1 MKMNMKRIFIFSA
14 LLFLLTFPVAG
25 SAQDGMLSLIKEGLD
40 PTFSGTTC
48 SGIFEVHRGKDIK
61 HLRGF
66 RLYACQGRYTLTLEG
81 KRGDVVTLF
90 GRSGFGKEN
99 GFLVIRKTDDRKV
112 WLIDFETLPEGNWVK
127 RGPIDRS
134 GGLHVYYQPAPN
146 FSQKI
151 SSVKWGRW
159 WNGSQPE

>member
-1 MKMNMKRIFIFSA
+1 MNNMKRIF
-14 LLFLLTFPVAG
+14 LFTIVTLILAFPVAAP
-25 SAQDGMLSLIKEGLD
+25 AQEGALSLIKEGLD

-48 SGIFEVHRGKDIK
+48 SGIYDVARGKDIE

-112 WLIDFETLPEGNWVK
+112 WLIDLETLPEQNWVK
-127 RGPIDRS
+127 RAPIDRS
-134 GGLHVYYQPAPN
+134 GGLHVYYKSAPN

-151 SSVKWGRW
+151 SSIKWGKW
-159 WNGSQPE
+159 WDKSQPE